1 MHLQR
6 GYTIVE
12 VAIVIFL
19 VSVLSATSV
28 FILGSSKTTGSDALA
43 QATADSTIDA
53 ALNILI
59 QDGSL
64 DLASTARLALENP
77 GVNIVAST
85 VASVGDSYASVSV
98 KDGVVAVAV
107 LGTDGSCWMLRQDMT
122 GGT

>member
-1 MHLQR
+1 M
-6 GYTIVE
+6 E

-19 VSVLSATSV
+19 ISVLSATSV

-64 DLASTARLALENP
+64 DRASSARLALENP
-77 GVNIVAST
+77 
-85 VASVGDSYASVSV
+85 
-98 KDGVVAVAV
+98 
-107 LGTDGSCWMLRQDMT
+107 
-122 GGT
+122 